1 MERMLNCQTVVLN
14 EGSKLQMLDSA
25 IASPRAAYQCCPLTD
40 FNRIVSGRISAIAA
54 WSPSYWDRG

>member
-25 IASPRAAYQCCPLTD
+25 IASPRAAYQ
-40 FNRIVSGRISAIAA
+40 
-54 WSPSYWDRG
+54 